1 MKKNTKITKTIEF
14 DDNNSSDMFL
24 ACALHD
30 YILEKDNTLNDYI
43 GFDENENTN
52 YNDFIYS
59 YYESDLEISKKIES
73 YIIEFEKDYDLISE
87 IIDAKVEN
95 DDISDSNEFY
105 EQFKEILQIKKNYL
119 KYNQNLPEKKK
130 SIKSKI

>member
-1 MKKNTKITKTIEF
+1 M
-14 DDNNSSDMFL
+14 
-24 ACALHD
+24 
-30 YILEKDNTLNDYI
+30 
-43 GFDENENTN
+43 
-52 YNDFIYS
+52 
-59 YYESDLEISKKIES
+59 
-73 YIIEFEKDYDLISE
+73 ISE

>member
-1 MKKNTKITKTIEF
+1 MKKFTKVTKFIEF
-14 DDNNSSDMFL
+14 DDNNSSVIFL
-24 ACALHD
+24 ACALYD

-52 YNDFIYS
+52 HNYFIYS
-59 YYESDLEISKKIES
+59 YYESELDISKKIES

-105 EQFKEILQIKKNYL
+105 EQFKEILPIKKNYL

>member
-1 MKKNTKITKTIEF
+1 
-14 DDNNSSDMFL
+14 MFL

-59 YYESDLEISKKIES
+59 YYESDLEISKK
-73 YIIEFEKDYDLISE
+73 L
-87 IIDAKVEN
+87 N
-95 DDISDSNEFY
+95 H
-105 EQFKEILQIKKNYL
+105 ILLNL
-119 KYNQNLPEKKK
+119 KR
-130 SIKSKI
+130 IMI